1 MADEVVGFQRARRP
15 EQVKLRRNTIL
26 DTAAAMLAER
36 PVVEISL
43 RELSDRVGL
52 AKSNVLRYFDSREAI
67 FLEVLDATWTTWL
80 DSIEVELGTVVEP
93 GNPAP
98 YQRETRVATLIADSL
113 SKQPLLCELI
123 STMAGTLERN
133 ISLDFARTFKRRAS
147 ANTDR
152 LTDLVRA
159 QLPHL
164 GRPAAAHF
172 AGAAFVIVAGLWPYV
187 APTEAV
193 ATVTAELGAPPAEVS
208 FPHNLREALVNQLI
222 GLSVRAKLAPEHP

>member
-80 DSIEVELGTVVEP
+80 DTVETELRVPVEP
-93 GNPAP
+93 ENPAP
-98 YQRETRVATLIADSL
+98 YQREIRVATVIAESL
-113 SKQPLLCELI
+113 SKQPLLCELV

-133 ISLDFARTFKRRAS
+133 ISLGFARTSKRRAS

-152 LTDLVRA
+152 LADLVRA
-159 QLPHL
+159 QVPQLS
-164 GRPAAAHF
+164 RPAAAHF
-172 AGAAFVIVAGLWPYV
+172 AATAFVIVAGLWPHV

-193 ATVTAELGAPPAEVS
+193 AAVTAELGAPPAEVA
-208 FPHNLREALVNQLI
+208 FPDDLREALVNQLV
-222 GLSVRAKLAPEHP
+222 GLSVRATLATEHP

>member
-36 PVVEISL
+36 PVAEISL

-80 DSIEVELGTVVEP
+80 DGVEVELGAAVEP

-123 STMAGTLERN
+123 STMVGTLERN
-133 ISLDFARTFKRRAS
+133 ISLDSARTSKRRAA

-172 AGAAFVIVAGLWPYV
+172 AGAALVLVAGLWPSV

-208 FPHNLREALVNQLI
+208 FPHDLREALANQLI
-222 GLSVRAKLAPEHP
+222 GLSVRATLAPEHP